1 MDIKFVFLWS
11 DILIYVLILSV
22 LSTLF
27 YINKQEHTRNSVY
40 KIFCQKIG
48 LISFLILLFYVAIAL
63 LDSIHYQKQ
72 VSLDRYSNKIYSV
85 LDSILSPWDE
95 VDEVSYSSPFADELY
110 HQSNIPGQDSE
121 LIYVNTSTKIFKTIV
136 KVFSINTLVFG
147 FCLYSVIL
155 MLSRLCNKGFFTM
168 RKIIFC
174 KKPKQG
180 ICIPWRTAIYTI
192 YIIATLF
199 FILLVLSKS
208 YHIFG
213 TDKIGQDVFYKTLK
227 SIRTA
232 MIIGTLTTLFM
243 LPFACVFGICAGFF
257 GGKVDD
263 IIQYIYTT
271 LSSVPSVLLIS
282 AIILILQTQ
291 MNIHPEWFPNSTSRA
306 DVRLIALCAILGIT
320 SWSGLCRLLRA
331 ETYKLREMDYVNAGK
346 VLGVSKTKIMIRHIF
361 PNLMH
366 IILITITLSF
376 SGLVLS
382 EAVLSYVGIG
392 VDPSTY
398 SFGNMINA
406 ARLELAREPVVW
418 WSLTS
423 AFVFM
428 FILILS
434 ANLFSDSVRNAFDP
448 KLN

>member
-11 DILIYVLILSV
+11 DILIYVLILSLCIV
-22 LSTLF
+22 LYYLSKHE
-27 YINKQEHTRNSVY
+27 YTRSSLY
-40 KIFCQKIG
+40 KIFCQKVG
-48 LISFLILLFYVAIAL
+48 LISFLVLCFYVTIAL
-63 LDSIHYQKQ
+63 LDSIHFQKQ
-72 VSLDRYSNKIYSV
+72 VSVDRYSNKIYSV

-95 VDEVSYSSPFADELY
+95 VDEVSYSSPFAKELY
-110 HQSNIPGQDSE
+110 QKSNIKGQDSK
-121 LIYVNTSTKIFKTIV
+121 LIYVTSSTNVFKTII
-136 KVFSINTLVFG
+136 KVIIENTFIYVL
-147 FCLYSVIL
+147 CLYLVIL
-155 MLSRLCNKGFFTM
+155 MLAKIYNKNNQKSLC
-168 RKIIFC
+168 IS
-174 KKPKQG
+174 
-180 ICIPWRTAIYTI
+180 WRTIIYTI
-192 YIIATLF
+192 YIITTLF

-282 AIILILQTQ
+282 AMILILQTQ
-291 MNIHPEWFPNSTSRA
+291 MNIHPEWFPNNAFRA
-306 DVRLIALCAILGIT
+306 DIRLIALCAILGIT

-331 ETYKLREMDYVNAGK
+331 ETYKLREMDYVNAAK
-346 VLGVSKTKIMIRHIF
+346 VLGVSKPKIMIRHIF

-366 IILITITLSF
+366 IILITIALSF

-418 WSLTS
+418 WSIS
-423 AFVFM
+423 AAFVFM

>member
-1 MDIKFVFLWS
+1 
-11 DILIYVLILSV
+11 
-22 LSTLF
+22 LF
-27 YINKQEHTRNSVY
+27 YISKYEHTRNSVY
-40 KIFCQKIG
+40 KIFCQKVG
-48 LISFLILLFYVAIAL
+48 LISFLVLFFYISIAL
-63 LDSIHYQKQ
+63 LDSVHFQKK
-72 VSLDRYSNKIYSV
+72 VSANRYSNKIYSV

-95 VDEVSYSSPFADELY
+95 VDEVTYSSPFSDELY
-110 HQSNIPGQDSE
+110 QTSNIPGQDSN
-121 LIYVNTSTKIFKTIV
+121 LIYVNTGTNI
-136 KVFSINTLVFG
+136 INTVIKAFFINTIIFG
-147 FCLYSVIL
+147 ICLYAVIFI
-155 MLSRLCNKGFFTM
+155 LSKLCNKNFLTM

-174 KKPKQG
+174 KNPKEG
-180 ICIPWRTAIYTI
+180 ICISWRSAVYTIYTI
-192 YIIATLF
+192 ATIF

-282 AIILILQTQ
+282 AMILILQTQ
-291 MNIHPEWFPNSTSRA
+291 MNIHPEWFPNSTFRA
-306 DVRLIALCAILGIT
+306 DVRLIALCIILGIT

-331 ETYKLREMDYVNAGK
+331 ETYKLREMDYVNAAK
-346 VLGVSKTKIMIRHIF
+346 VLGVSKIKIMIRHIF

-366 IILITITLSF
+366 IILITIALSF

-392 VDPSTY
+392 VDPTTY

-418 WSLTS
+418 WSLAS